1 MLNSTS
7 QPHVRVIIVQLLCD
21 SQSWE
26 DEVLEYLAVTDA
38 PVASALVSAHK
49 LITTCCVYSD
59 TVITTKGDSG

>member
-7 QPHVRVIIVQLLCD
+7 QPHVCVVIVQSLCD

-38 PVASALVSAHK
+38 PLAGALVSAHK
-49 LITTCCVYSD
+49 LITTCRVHSD
-59 TVITTKGDSG
+59 TVITTKCESG